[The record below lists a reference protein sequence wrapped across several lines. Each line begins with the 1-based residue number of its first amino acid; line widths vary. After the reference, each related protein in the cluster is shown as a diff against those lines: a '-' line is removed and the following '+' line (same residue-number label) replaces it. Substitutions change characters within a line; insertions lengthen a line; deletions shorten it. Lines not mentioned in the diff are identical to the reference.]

1 MSLSFTNEQVVWNN
15 SIYIPTIYKSIRKED
30 LVEFLEKD
38 FGKVSSI
45 DFVDL
50 NENCRR
56 VFVHFSEW
64 YMDKGFGR
72 IVRHNIE
79 TRGFCEFSMPIPN
92 KYRKWFEGK
101 MLINKNPLS
110 PADRKIKK
118 FRELLDISF
127 ERIHNLDN
135 TVNDLKSKVSYL
147 EDKLEEVLSK
157 YEEPYDDK
165 GPMDISELP
174 ADYKD
179 IYKIAGKTIA
189 DFDPFKTWTEYL
201 NRLLGVLLGIGIVS
215 LFIKSFSLKET
226 ERNIPWFCGGL
237 LFLIIIQGGVGALVV
252 SSHLKPFIITIH
264 MFLAILE
271 KA

>member
-1 MSLSFTNEQVVWNN
+1 MSLSSTNEQVVWNN

-30 LVEFLEKD
+30 IVEFLEKD
-38 FGKVSSI
+38 FGKVSNI

-101 MLINKNPLS
+101 MLINKNPLT
-110 PADRKIKK
+110 PTDRKVKK
-118 FRELLDISF
+118 IRKSLDISF

-165 GPMDISELP
+165 GPMDISELET
-174 ADYKD
+174 DNL
-179 IYKIAGKTIA
+179 
-189 DFDPFKTWTEYL
+189 E
-201 NRLLGVLLGIGIVS
+201 N
-215 LFIKSFSLKET
+215 KSKKNKSKLISQGNYNTRIQNMFYDNDRVIRISEDRSYDNT
-226 ERNIPWFCGGL
+226 YCGYD
-237 LFLIIIQGGVGALVV
+237 
-252 SSHLKPFIITIH
+252 TY
-264 MFLAILE
+264 
-271 KA
+271 

>member
-38 FGKVSSI
+38 FGKVSNI

-92 KYRKWFEGK
+92 KYRRWFEGK

-110 PADRKIKK
+110 PADRKVKK
-118 FRELLDISF
+118 IRKWLDVSF
-127 ERIHNLDN
+127 ERVHNLDS

-157 YEEPYDDK
+157 YEEHYDDK
-165 GPMDISELP
+165 GPMDISEL
-174 ADYKD
+174 
-179 IYKIAGKTIA
+179 
-189 DFDPFKTWTEYL
+189 
-201 NRLLGVLLGIGIVS
+201 
-215 LFIKSFSLKET
+215 ET
-226 ERNIPWFCGGL
+226 DNLEDKLEAISQGN
-237 LFLIIIQGGVGALVV
+237 IIIENNKLFYDN
-252 SSHLKPFIITIH
+252 SRFIRIGEDRSCDNTYCGYDRY
-264 MFLAILE
+264 
-271 KA
+271 